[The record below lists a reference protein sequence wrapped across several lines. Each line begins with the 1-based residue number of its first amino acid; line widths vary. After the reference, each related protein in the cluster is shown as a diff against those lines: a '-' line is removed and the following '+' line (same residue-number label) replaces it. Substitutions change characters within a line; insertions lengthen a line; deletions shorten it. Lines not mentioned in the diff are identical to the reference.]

1 MRVEPIIYFECLMLC
16 LVILIV
22 LFIANI
28 RYWRPVIFNRLSL
41 IYVFTAITI
50 GFYAARTFMEGHP
63 EYALINKLL
72 VVGSSLFMTLSCM
85 FYYYYVLKNVGV
97 TYKNG
102 KFWYLSS
109 VLAILGST
117 ALNVVSIWT
126 NTSFSIN
133 SEGFY
138 QNELPI
144 IPNIAS
150 YAYVVCGVI
159 FAIVNAIKAE
169 LMSERHKYATLALA
183 VLPTLAF
190 GIFNSVIAYP
200 YGLPTVFFGVII
212 SLLIVFASSSAGKVT
227 RDPLTKLLN
236 RFSFDTLLIQAI
248 KKKDQDVDLF
258 LYILDING
266 FKGINDTFG
275 HSVGDEVLI
284 RISKTLEDVCEEYK
298 ATVARW
304 GGDEFVVYLETKDDE
319 IASKLLTALKTR
331 ILTECNTDERFTVSI
346 SGGYSKLREFETMK
360 HLFDEADHKLYEDK
374 KKFHRLNQ

>member
-117 ALNVVSIWT
+117 ALNGQWKKMQILSSLMKLVLVTKSIWHICPLRW
-126 NTSFSIN
+126 SM
-133 SEGFY
+133 
-138 QNELPI
+138 
-144 IPNIAS
+144 
-150 YAYVVCGVI
+150 VVV
-159 FAIVNAIKAE
+159 K
-169 LMSERHKYATLALA
+169 
-183 VLPTLAF
+183 VL
-190 GIFNSVIAYP
+190 
-200 YGLPTVFFGVII
+200 
-212 SLLIVFASSSAGKVT
+212 SS
-227 RDPLTKLLN
+227 
-236 RFSFDTLLIQAI
+236 
-248 KKKDQDVDLF
+248 
-258 LYILDING
+258 
-266 FKGINDTFG
+266 
-275 HSVGDEVLI
+275 
-284 RISKTLEDVCEEYK
+284 
-298 ATVARW
+298 
-304 GGDEFVVYLETKDDE
+304 
-319 IASKLLTALKTR
+319 
-331 ILTECNTDERFTVSI
+331 
-346 SGGYSKLREFETMK
+346 
-360 HLFDEADHKLYEDK
+360 
-374 KKFHRLNQ
+374 